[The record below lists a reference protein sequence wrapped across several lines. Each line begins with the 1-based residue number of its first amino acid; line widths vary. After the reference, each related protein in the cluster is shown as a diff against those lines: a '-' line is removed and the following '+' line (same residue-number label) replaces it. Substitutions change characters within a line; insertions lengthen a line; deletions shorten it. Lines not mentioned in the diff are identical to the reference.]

1 MNDGKGTEEFSYD
14 PNEISRLYTDVCKH
28 TPVYVTNH
36 QFISN
41 YKIDKLVGML
51 KRSTSGQIEDFR
63 GILFAVYRYARKS
76 DFVYE
81 DVRAMKD
88 FLAMVEKSVDEENN
102 WDKIQKLQM
111 TYLCS
116 NLRQFISQMS

>member
-1 MNDGKGTEEFSYD
+1 
-14 PNEISRLYTDVCKH
+14 
-28 TPVYVTNH
+28 
-36 QFISN
+36 
-41 YKIDKLVGML
+41 ML

>member
-1 MNDGKGTEEFSYD
+1 M
-14 PNEISRLYTDVCKH
+14 
-28 TPVYVTNH
+28 TNH

-63 GILFAVYRYARKS
+63 GILFSVYRYARKS